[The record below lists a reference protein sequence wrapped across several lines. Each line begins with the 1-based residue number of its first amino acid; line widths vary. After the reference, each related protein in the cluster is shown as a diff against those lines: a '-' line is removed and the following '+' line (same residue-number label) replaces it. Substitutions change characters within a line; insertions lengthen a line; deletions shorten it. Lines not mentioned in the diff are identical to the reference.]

1 MSKIITLEQLQDV
14 NPGIADGLGALVVAG
29 VNDWI
34 ENATSR
40 CWGESKTVTELY
52 DASGVIWLNHMD
64 VTAVSA
70 VKYGYPGNERTTI
83 ASPYRFTKQGRL
95 LLHYGREFAL
105 PPSTLDYIEV
115 TYTYGVPE
123 VDVPDSLKLAAIGI
137 ALGYSDYIANSG
149 REATEAQ
156 VGSYR
161 LKFSANPDGTKTKAR
176 DWEVVNSYAMRRV

>member
-1 MSKIITLEQLQDV
+1 M
-14 NPGIADGLGALVVAG
+14 AG
-29 VNDWI
+29 VNSWI
-34 ENATSR
+34 ETTTSR
-40 CWGESKTVTELY
+40 CWGEEKTVTELQS
-52 DASGVIWLNHMD
+52 ASGVVWLDHMD
-64 VTAVSA
+64 VTAVES
-70 VKYGYPGNERTTI
+70 VKYGYPGTERETLDE
-83 ASPYRFTKQGRL
+83 PYKWTKRGRL

-123 VDVPDSLKLAAIGI
+123 ADVPDSLKLAAIGI

-161 LKFSANPDGTKTKAR
+161 LKFSANPDGTKTRAR